1 MTEYKC
7 PVCSNTIKVG
17 VNLRVPPIC
26 ANPKHR
32 KVEVMIV
39 GKEK

>member
-7 PVCSNTIKVG
+7 PVCGNTIKVG

-39 GKEK
+39 KEKK

>member
-1 MTEYKC
+1 MASVAYKC
-7 PVCSNTIKVG
+7 PNCGASVKVG

-32 KVEVMIV
+32 KVEVMV
-39 GKEK
+39 KS